1 MLIAHCAWC
10 CWLLQKQDE
19 ENGKSDN
26 DDDDEKVDDG
36 GKDGSAVE
44 GIGWWLWWLSFSAFP
59 PGVTVKNYLCSVLVT
74 LLSGR
79 LCCSV
84 CHRLFLFNF
93 PYWLILR
100 QFVCVVVVML
110 VIFHIPLP
118 LAIFFMGEW
127 GCVPGMGERGCIL
140 NSSSLCVHLHVSRLC
155 LDISEPQ
162 ILLIC

>member
-1 MLIAHCAWC
+1 VWWQQLLIAHCAWC

-118 LAIFFMGEW
+118 LAIFFYG
-127 GCVPGMGERGCIL
+127 GMGVCAVDGGEGVYFELIFTVHPSACIQA
-140 NSSSLCVHLHVSRLC
+140 VFGYF
-155 LDISEPQ
+155 
-162 ILLIC
+162 